1 MGLESKELKIKFS
14 LYLRFLFMTK
24 RFELKR
30 KSDRLR
36 ELSLLLSDQISNNVR
51 WKDNNMQ
58 RTVIQH
64 LMTLMLYFI

>member
-24 RFELKR
+24 RFVLKR

-64 LMTLMLYFI
+64 LITFMLYFI